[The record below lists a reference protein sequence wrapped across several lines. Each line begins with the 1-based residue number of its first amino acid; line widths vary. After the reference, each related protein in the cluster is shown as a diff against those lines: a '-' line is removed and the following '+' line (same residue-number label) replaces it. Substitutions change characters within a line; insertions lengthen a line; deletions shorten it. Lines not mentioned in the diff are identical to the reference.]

1 MANLEDLINKYR
13 NAEEI
18 LRMCVI
24 ETLEETGVK
33 IVANAKLNTP
43 VKTGNLRRSIHCT
56 DVNTN
61 DNTYTMDI
69 TTEGRGVEQYASK
82 IENGFT
88 GSKGGHYAG
97 KHMIGNAVDSEMNN
111 FAATFKNKVGEY
123 FNDQNR

>member
-1 MANLEDLINKYR
+1 MANLEDLINKYS

-18 LRMCVI
+18 LRMCAI

-43 VKTGNLRRSIHCT
+43 VKTGNLRRSINCT
-56 DVNTN
+56 DVNIN

-69 TTEGRGVEQYASK
+69 TTEGRGVEAYASK

-88 GSKGGHYAG
+88 GSKGGHYVG

>member
-13 NAEEI
+13 NAEDKI
-18 LRMCVI
+18 RMAAI

-56 DVNTN
+56 DVNIN

-69 TTEGRGVEQYASK
+69 TTEGRGVEAYASK

>member
-13 NAEEI
+13 NAEDKI
-18 LRMCVI
+18 RMAVK

-56 DVNTN
+56 DVNIN

-69 TTEGRGVEQYASK
+69 TTEGRGVEAYASK

-123 FNDQNR
+123 FNDQNS

>member
-13 NAEEI
+13 NAEDKI
-18 LRMCVI
+18 RMAAI

-56 DVNTN
+56 DVNIN

-69 TTEGRGVEQYASK
+69 TTEGRGVEAYASK

-123 FNDQNR
+123 FNDQNS

>member
-13 NAEEI
+13 NAEDKI
-18 LRMCVI
+18 RMAAI

-56 DVNTN
+56 DVNIN

-69 TTEGRGVEQYASK
+69 TTEGRGVEAYASK

-88 GSKGGHYAG
+88 GSKGGHYVG

>member
-1 MANLEDLINKYR
+1 MASLDDLINKYS

-24 ETLEETGVK
+24 EALEETGEK
-33 IVANAKLNTP
+33 IVATAKSNTP
-43 VKTGNLRRSIHCT
+43 VKTGNLRRSIHRT
-56 DVNTN
+56 DVNVN
-61 DNTYTMDI
+61 NNTYTMDI
-69 TTEGRGVEQYASK
+69 TTEGRGVEAYASK